1 MATATPSAARVAS
14 CSPCS
19 RPTTSGT
26 ITAHT
31 AVTGA
36 TTLIGPI
43 ASAL

>member
-1 MATATPSAARVAS
+1 MATTTPTAAAAAID
-14 CSPCS
+14 SPCS
-19 RPTTSGT
+19 SPTTSGT